1 MSIKNKLNRLKPHL
15 NHDKEKTQLD
25 VIPLETVKKQKWI
38 LLTIFGGK
46 KECTLFMWI
55 MTIALLEK
63 RHFQLTCCMENIA
76 FQISEKR

>member
-25 VIPLETVKKQKWI
+25 VIPLETLPKTEMDPFNDIWRQEGVYLI
-38 LLTIFGGK
+38 
-46 KECTLFMWI
+46 MWI
-55 MTIALLEK
+55 MTTALLEK
-63 RHFQLTCCMENIA
+63 RPFQLTCCMENIA